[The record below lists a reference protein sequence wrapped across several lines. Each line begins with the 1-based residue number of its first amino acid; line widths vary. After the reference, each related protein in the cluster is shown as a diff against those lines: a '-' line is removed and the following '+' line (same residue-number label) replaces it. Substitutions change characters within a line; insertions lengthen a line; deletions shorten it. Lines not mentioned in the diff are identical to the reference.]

1 MKYPVVFR
9 KLNSGAVIALLPTL
23 PLEGNA
29 LETACKGFTA
39 SGEVSAD
46 IGLMRITREAKEGE
60 FYSLWAKMAQAGYDV
75 EPVKRIT
82 GAINEQRLQAA
93 AIQESVAMAA

>member
-9 KLNSGAVIALLPTL
+9 KLTSGAVIALLPTL
-23 PLEGNA
+23 PLQGNA

-39 SGEVSAD
+39 TGEVSAD
-46 IGLMRITREAKEGE
+46 IGLMRITREARTEE
-60 FYSLWAKMAQAGYDV
+60 CYSLWAKIAQAGYDV

-82 GAINEQRLQAA
+82 GAINEQRLQNA
-93 AIQESVAMAA
+93 AIQETLQEAA